1 METVSAERWGSLAG
15 DFCVKAE
22 GRQIPGRK
30 KASPLRHMAG
40 TKARHTRPG
49 YCQVLSRKRVGK
61 CMCMLVARTSIHA
74 GMSPWL
80 SVCFGGGV
88 TGGAYLGPGREEKEE
103 DSWCVCCIPCFPSS
117 PLTLGFPAS
126 SYPLCVFKA
135 GQPHP

>member
-49 YCQVLSRKRVGK
+49 YCQGLSRKRVGK
-61 CMCMLVARTSIHA
+61 TYVGCKNKHTCRNEPMALCVL
-74 GMSPWL
+74 
-80 SVCFGGGV
+80 GGG
-88 TGGAYLGPGREEKEE
+88 R
-103 DSWCVCCIPCFPSS
+103 
-117 PLTLGFPAS
+117 
-126 SYPLCVFKA
+126 
-135 GQPHP
+135 